1 MARTDVQYFQLRP
14 SKISLEVLRAAED
27 TMEGC
32 EDSGMADTLDGRNL
46 DPLMIVCS
54 RNFDMH

>member
-1 MARTDVQYFQLRP
+1 MAGTDVQYFQLRP

-27 TMEGC
+27 TMEGSG
-32 EDSGMADTLDGRNL
+32 DSGMADTLDGRNL
-46 DPLMIVCS
+46 GPLMTVCS